1 MTKRQDPA
9 AVKLCAQ
16 LVIIEKM
23 GYYYQESCPDRIH
36 FSSMGGDKKMRE
48 THDQPA
54 SQGVA
59 NVLKRAKQYANVRW
73 MPVAAMPKSVSSDY
87 SNFPEKTVP
96 GHWAANYPRKGLPYS
111 SARYEEKY
119 IGTNVLLETFMTA
132 LQNPK
137 SVLYTRD
144 WTGKGPR
151 MSSWYG
157 IVCSGYA
164 SYCLD
169 LPEFRNTSRW
179 RDYGDM
185 EVIELKSAQQ
195 MKLGDTMLSKSHVVV
210 ITDIVRDE
218 TGRVLRLT
226 VSESTLPLVAVNE
239 FSAEEFERY
248 WIPNGYMICRY
259 KNIDQVTY
267 TPSPF
272 VKVEGDPELPPYEY
286 NKAFM
291 SDYGE
296 KADYKLGEPVEF
308 NVFEDG
314 WEELVITG
322 GDGREAAR
330 MEIGGPDVYSFKP
343 ARKGAYTAV
352 LKKEGA
358 QSAPIHFHV
367 TALRLRAEVA
377 ADGFTAFME
386 AEEGESL
393 TEVIAFAQTEKNERF
408 HGVFTD
414 EDRKAGC
421 VRLSA
426 LPAGTYTVKGY
437 ARNAFGMYSS
447 PAVTVEIPAVLQ
459 P

>member
-1 MTKRQDPA
+1 M
-9 AVKLCAQ
+9 
-16 LVIIEKM
+16 
-23 GYYYQESCPDRIH
+23 S
-36 FSSMGGDKKMRE
+36 E

-59 NVLKRAKQYANVRW
+59 NVLKRAKQFANVRW
-73 MPVAAMPKSVSSDY
+73 IPVASMPKSVSSDY

-96 GHWAANYPRKGLPYS
+96 GHWAPDYPRKGLPYS

-132 LQNPK
+132 LKNPK

-179 RDYGDM
+179 RDYGDI
-185 EVIELKSAQQ
+185 EVIKLESAQQ
-195 MKLGDTMLSKSHVVV
+195 MKLGDTMLSQSHVVV

-218 TGRVLRLT
+218 TGKVLRLT
-226 VSESTLPLVAVNE
+226 VSESVLPLVAVNE

-286 NKAFM
+286 NTAFM
-291 SDYGE
+291 TDYGE
-296 KADYKLGEPVEF
+296 KADYKLGESVEF
-308 NVFEDG
+308 NVFEEG
-314 WEELVITG
+314 WKELVVKG
-322 GDGREAAR
+322 NDGREAAR
-330 MEIGGPDVYSFKP
+330 MEVGDPGVYMFKP
-343 ARKGAYTAV
+343 ARKGGYTAV

-358 QSAPIHFHV
+358 ESAPLHFHV
-367 TALRLRAEVA
+367 TALRCRTEVFP
-377 ADGFTAFME
+377 GGVTVYME

-393 TEVIAFAQTEKNERF
+393 TEVIAFAKTEKNERF
-408 HGVFTD
+408 HGVFTE

-421 VRLSA
+421 VRIDG

-437 ARNAFGMYSS
+437 ASNDFGMYSS
-447 PAVTVEIPAVLQ
+447 PAVTVEIPAAPQ
-459 P
+459 QA